1 MMETVREWIT
11 SIVSVTMLLSVA
23 QAIVPEGRIRGIF
36 SFSGGLML
44 MVVLLQPILDIDAG
58 DMVFQPELY
67 REQIQLRQEEL
78 EQASR
83 TEWEAIIERE
93 TAAYILDK
101 ADTLGLEI
109 SAEVRAETGA
119 DGLPVLSAELAGEPS
134 EVLAEY
140 LAEELG
146 IPRERQ
152 EWNHERTR

>member
-1 MMETVREWIT
+1 MDAVREWI
-11 SIVSVTMLLSVA
+11 ISVVTVAMLLSAA
-23 QAIVPEGRIRGIF
+23 QALVPEGRIRKTF
-36 SFSGGLML
+36 SFSGGLVL
-44 MVVLLQPILDIDAG
+44 MVVLLQPILGMDAENLS
-58 DMVFQPELY
+58 FQPESY
-67 REQIQLRQEEL
+67 EERVRTRQEEL

-152 EWNHERTR
+152 VWKHDRKD